1 MAEVISMDDL
11 DVVERRTAAR
21 SGDCEAMYDLGIMY
35 SLGQSVGVDLVEAHK
50 WFNLAV
56 LRGLNWAKDNRAEVA
71 MEMSAG
77 EIASAQKLAREWLAQ
92 A

>member
-1 MAEVISMDDL
+1 MAEVISMDDM
-11 DVVERRTAAR
+11 DVVERRVAAR
-21 SGDCEAMYDLGIMY
+21 NGDCEAMYDLGIMY